1 MTTTLVSARM
11 SPSKKEAGSRAL
23 KKLGSNASQAINELY
38 DYVIE
43 HGVLP
48 WQAIDGAASCV
59 TKEQLNDALDWVDG
73 LQISLSPEFSGLTLK
88 DVHKQRLGLR

>member
-11 SPSKKEAGSRAL
+11 SPSKKEAGSRVL

-43 HGVLP
+43 HGALP
-48 WQAIDGAASCV
+48 WRTIDEAESRV

-73 LQISLSPEFSGLTLK
+73 LQMSLSPEFAELTLK
-88 DVHKQRLGLR
+88 EARKQRLGLR